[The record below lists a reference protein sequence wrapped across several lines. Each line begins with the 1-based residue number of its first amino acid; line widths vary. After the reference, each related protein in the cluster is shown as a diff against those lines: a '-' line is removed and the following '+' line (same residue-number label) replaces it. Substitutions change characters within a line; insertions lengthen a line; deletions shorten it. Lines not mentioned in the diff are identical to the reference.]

1 MTITNLQKIKVSIFN
16 DTFIDHRVD
25 IFVLIIDIVMSY
37 VFIIYKLNILFLFVS
52 LSQILPETSR
62 RKR

>member
-1 MTITNLQKIKVSIFN
+1 MTITNLQKIKVSTFN

-37 VFIIYKLNILFLFVS
+37 VFIIYKSNILFLFVS